1 MESIKFYPFH
11 IYMSIDID
19 VVQVLFVLLFLVQTI
34 SKHSL
39 VFWLTKN
46 LPLCCGDVSWVIF
59 FLLLN
64 NDLGAY
70 TW

>member
-1 MESIKFYPFH
+1 MESIKFSPFH

-19 VVQVLFVLLFLVQTI
+19 IVQVLFMLLFLVQTI

-46 LPLCCGDVSWVIF
+46 LPLYFGDVSWVIF
-59 FLLLN
+59 FFIIK
-64 NDLGAY
+64 
-70 TW
+70 